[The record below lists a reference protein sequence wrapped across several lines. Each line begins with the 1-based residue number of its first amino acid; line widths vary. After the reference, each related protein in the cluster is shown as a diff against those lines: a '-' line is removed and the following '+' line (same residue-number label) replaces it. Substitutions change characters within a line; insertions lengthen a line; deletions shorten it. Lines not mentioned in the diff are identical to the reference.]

1 MLKPSETFVIGN
13 KQKTITQKKYNQWK
27 LYPEK
32 NGLEVLQNFIYI
44 CFVIKFETCW
54 S

>member
-13 KQKTITQKKYNQWK
+13 KQKTITQKKVQPMK
-27 LYPEK
+27 
-32 NGLEVLQNFIYI
+32 II
-44 CFVIKFETCW
+44 